1 MQTRR
6 VYYSSGNGGP
16 FSSIGA
22 IIFLVLFFLGLFFL
36 ARGIFYIL
44 SWLSPVLLIATLIMD
59 YKVVT
64 NYLQWVL
71 SLFRTNVV
79 FAIGMVLLTIFGFP
93 IVTGYL
99 FGKAI
104 LKRKIKKV
112 QAEYETRTQGQFVE
126 YEEVDTQPYE
136 PIELPKIKEPQ
147 KENPKNQYDQFF
159 EEEK

>member
-6 VYYSSGNGGP
+6 VYYSSGGGGP

-22 IIFLVLFFLGLFFL
+22 VIFLVLFFLGLFFI
-36 ARGIFYIL
+36 ARGIFYLL
-44 SWLSPVLLIATLIMD
+44 SWLAPIFLIATLIID

-64 NYLQWVL
+64 NYLQWVI
-71 SLFRTNVV
+71 SLFRSNVL

-93 IVTGYL
+93 IVSAYL

-104 LKRKIKKV
+104 LKRKIKK
-112 QAEYETRTQGQFVE
+112 AKEEYEMQTEGQFVD
-126 YEEVDTQPYE
+126 YEEVESQPHE
-136 PIELPKIKEPQ
+136 PVELPKLEKQKKETPRS
-147 KENPKNQYDQFF
+147 QYDQFF